1 MKVLT
6 WMVLF
11 AAASL
16 VACATSPKE
25 IPVIV
30 TSENVAKLQGRQWEL
45 KSMTLDGRDIVM
57 DIEANLT
64 LAFGP
69 NGKVTG
75 YAAVNRFN
83 GTYSFSPDGNLSWP
97 GPGFVTTRKAGP
109 PELMEK
115 ERAYLRA
122 LPQTDRAILR
132 NHMLLL
138 KNDGE
143 STILTFLEAGS
154 S

>member
-6 WMVLF
+6 WMVLLP
-11 AAASL
+11 AALL
-16 VACATSPKE
+16 VACQSSPKE

-45 KSMTLDGRDIVM
+45 KSMTLDSRDIVM

-83 GTYSFSPDGNLSWP
+83 VPLFSP
-97 GPGFVTTRKAGP
+97 A
-109 PELMEK
+109 
-115 ERAYLRA
+115 
-122 LPQTDRAILR
+122 
-132 NHMLLL
+132 
-138 KNDGE
+138 
-143 STILTFLEAGS
+143 
-154 S
+154 